1 MKVIDL
7 PQGAGKTTQLV
18 EYMLQP
24 GNEDVIY
31 IAPTV
36 RQAEAARH
44 MAARMILD
52 RASASLG
59 FDMSVI
65 APTVSPVGKL
75 GRRFVG
81 AGQVASHPR
90 QFANA
95 RVVIDELPGVVTQL
109 ISSFI
114 GSARVEMVA
123 LTSDEKRQERP

>member
-1 MKVIDL
+1 VKVIDL
-7 PQGAGKTTQLV
+7 PQGAGKTTRLV
-18 EYMLQP
+18 EYMLEP

-36 RQAEAARH
+36 RQAEVARR

-75 GRRFVG
+75 GRRFMG
-81 AGQVASHPR
+81 ADQVASRPR
-90 QFANA
+90 RFTKA

-114 GSARVEMVA
+114 SSARVEMVA
-123 LTSDEKRQERP
+123 LTGDEKRAPQ